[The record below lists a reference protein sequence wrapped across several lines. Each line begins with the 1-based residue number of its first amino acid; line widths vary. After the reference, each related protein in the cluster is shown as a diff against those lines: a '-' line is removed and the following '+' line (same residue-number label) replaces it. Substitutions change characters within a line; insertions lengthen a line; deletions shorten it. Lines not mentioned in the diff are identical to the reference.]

1 MRIPALLLAFAAIL
15 AFTGIGAAQNPPDW
29 RKVGGFSVNLT
40 LASPATGPV
49 ERVWFS
55 PGGSTLLART
65 PSGKVF
71 ETADFVSWSP
81 VADPEDAPAVTPA
94 TAVRPPET
102 GAAIV
107 AAGDASIFGLGRQVS
122 RSQDGGHTWVN
133 LTGYRGRAV
142 IGPTQHSVAVS
153 PVDPDQLV
161 VANDY
166 GVWRSLDGGA
176 TWAGLNQNLPNL
188 SVEHIVS
195 TPTGTAGTRIQA
207 AGLGELEL
215 PPGSAVWQVAMANDV
230 AADAANKDRYSR
242 VLGTKILSVASSAS
256 TVYAGSADGRI
267 FASLDGGKNFSPLP
281 YQAGGPVES
290 VFADPKEP
298 NVAVAAV
305 AGSGP
310 HVLRTVNSGGI
321 WDQLDS
327 PSLPGAPAHGITA
340 DRASGSVYV
349 ATDKGVF
356 YGHADLESM
365 ASNPVSWQNLTAQLA
380 SAPATDVRLDSA
392 GVQLYIALDGYGVYA
407 AAAPHTRSALRIVDV
422 ADSTVRPAAPGS
434 LLSVL
439 GANVNSAS
447 GGNLTYPVL
456 TARDAGSQIQVP
468 FGAEGPSVTLSL
480 NTTAGLMTTSLA
492 MQPVSPA
499 ILVGRSGVPVLY
511 DADTSLPLDLRNAAH
526 SNGRVGVMMTGLGR
540 VRPDWPAGV
549 PAPDNAPEVAAEM
562 QAFLDGAPVQVTRA
576 TLAPTYVGFYL
587 VELQLP
593 AITNAGMSELHLTAD
608 GHESNKVQIWIEP

>member
-1 MRIPALLLAFAAIL
+1 MRVPALLLAFAAI
-15 AFTGIGAAQNPPDW
+15 AVAQSPPDW
-29 RKVGGFSVNLT
+29 RKVGGFSVNLA
-40 LASPATGPV
+40 LASPATGRV

-55 PGGSTLLART
+55 PGGSTLFART
-65 PSGKVF
+65 QSGKVF
-71 ETADFVSWSP
+71 ETADFVSWSAVAEP
-81 VADPEDAPAVTPA
+81 VDAPAVTPA
-94 TAVRPPET
+94 TAVRLPES
-102 GAAIV
+102 GASII
-107 AAGDASIFGLGRQVS
+107 AASDPASIFGLGRQVS
-122 RSQDGGHTWVN
+122 RSQDGGRTWVN
-133 LTGYRGRAV
+133 LTGYHGRAV
-142 IGPTQHSVAVS
+142 IGPTQRSIAVS

-188 SVEHIVS
+188 SVERIVS
-195 TPTGTAGTRIQA
+195 TPTGVAGTRIQA
-207 AGLGELEL
+207 TRLGELEL

-230 AADAANKDRYSR
+230 AADAANKDRYSQI
-242 VLGTKILSVASSAS
+242 LGTKILSVASSKS

-267 FASLDGGKNFSPLP
+267 FASLDGGNNFDLVSP

-290 VFADPKEP
+290 IFADPTEA

-305 AGSGP
+305 AGNGP
-310 HVLRTVNSGGI
+310 HVVRTVNSGLKGN

-327 PSLPGAPAHGITA
+327 PTLPNAPAHGITA

-356 YGHADLESM
+356 YGHADLETA
-365 ASNPVSWQNLTAQLA
+365 ASNPVAWQNLTAQLA
-380 SAPATDVRLDSA
+380 SARATDVRLDPA

-407 AAAPHTRSALRIVDV
+407 AAAPHSRSALRIVDT

-434 LLSVL
+434 LLSVM
-439 GANVNSAS
+439 GANVSSAS
-447 GGNLTYPVL
+447 GGSLAYPVL
-456 TARDAGSQIQVP
+456 IAKDAESQIQVP

-480 NTTAGLMTTSLA
+480 NTTGGLITTSLA
-492 MQPVSPA
+492 VQPVSPA

-540 VRPDWPAGV
+540 VRPDWPAGI
-549 PAPDNAPEVAAEM
+549 PAPENAPEVAAQM